1 MQESCSGGTGLFPA
15 PVCSSPTF
23 PRDQW
28 ACSLPPCVCHA
39 QGVSLHGAPWDGTQY
54 SGPGPPPLLQPPGGQ
69 IQPPSRNCMAQPASF
84 RPPHPRKAFCTG
96 TTTSLNQC
104 TTTGCPKCHPDLR
117 EVGHSGT
124 SHTRSSSSVAK
135 PCHRPGRCHCVPG
148 CHPCQAHP
156 RSTHRQLSSLQ
167 GCRDDGV
174 SCRSRGS
181 QVNLSIHQGPHF
193 LPSTLGDN

>member
-1 MQESCSGGTGLFPA
+1 MALGCSQPQSA
-15 PVCSSPTF
+15 PVLLSPGINGLAPSHPVYVMHGVFHCMGLPGMGHSTLDLGHHLFSSHLGA
-23 PRDQW
+23 R
-28 ACSLPPCVCHA
+28 SSHPP
-39 QGVSLHGAPWDGTQY
+39 
-54 SGPGPPPLLQPPGGQ
+54 
-69 IQPPSRNCMAQPASF
+69 RNCMAQPGSF

-96 TTTSLNQC
+96 TKTSLNQC
-104 TTTGCPKCHPDLR
+104 TTTGCPKRHPDLR

-124 SHTRSSSSVAK
+124 SHTRSFSSVAK
-135 PCHRPGRCHCVPG
+135 PCRRPGRCHCVPG

-156 RSTHRQLSSLQ
+156 CSTHKQLSSLQ